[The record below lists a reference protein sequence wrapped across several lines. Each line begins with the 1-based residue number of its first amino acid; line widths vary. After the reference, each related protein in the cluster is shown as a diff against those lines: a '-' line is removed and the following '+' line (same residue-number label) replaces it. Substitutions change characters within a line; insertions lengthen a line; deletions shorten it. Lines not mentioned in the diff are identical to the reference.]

1 VRRAPVRD
9 RVPTAIVDAVRP
21 VAGSPPVRP
30 RIAVV
35 GAGRCG
41 SALAVAAHR
50 AGYTVTAVTSRTPEH
65 ARALAARVGAVAVGS
80 AVAATR
86 HADLILLTVP
96 DAQIS
101 RVAATIAASG
111 ASLGGRSLVHCSG
124 AHPAAVLAAG
134 RQVAGAVGSV
144 HPLQS
149 LTGGDAAGELRGSYF
164 AIEADERLRP
174 LLERLVCDLGGIPFA
189 VPAGGRTL
197 YHAAAVLAGNA
208 PLALVARAAALLESA
223 GVDAEVA
230 GEALATLLEGAAR
243 NVRRLGVRSALTG
256 PVVRNDAET
265 VGRHLEALRR
275 DPATRRLYRDL
286 ATETLRTAGG
296 TGREEVAAVLA
307 AAGSPSA
314 GRRRVG
320 RGPVRPAALAGLA
333 SARARA

>member
-1 VRRAPVRD
+1 MRRAPVLG
-9 RVPTAIVDAVRP
+9 RVPTASEGAVRD
-21 VAGSPPVRP
+21 VAGSPPARP

-41 SALAVAAHR
+41 SALAIAAHR
-50 AGYTVTAVTSRTPEH
+50 AGYTISAVTSRTPEH
-65 ARALAARVGAVAVGS
+65 ARALAARVGAQVVDS

-96 DAQIS
+96 DSEIT

-111 ASLGGRSLVHCSG
+111 ASLGGRGLVHCSG
-124 AHPAAVLAAG
+124 AHPASVLAAARHG
-134 RQVAGAVGSV
+134 AGAVGSV

-149 LTGGDAAGELRGSYF
+149 LTGGDAAGALRGSYF

-174 LLERLVCDLGGIPFA
+174 VLERLVGDLGGIPFA
-189 VPAGGRTL
+189 VPAGGRVL

-223 GVDAEVA
+223 GVDADVA
-230 GEALATLLEGAAR
+230 AEALASLLEGAAR

-256 PVVRNDAET
+256 PVVRNDAAT
-265 VGRHLEALRR
+265 VDRHLEALRR

-286 ATETLRTAGG
+286 ASETLRTAGG
-296 TGREEVAAVLA
+296 VGREEVAAVLA
-307 AAGSPSA
+307 AAGSPSGA
-314 GRRRVG
+314 RRRVG
-320 RGPVRPAALAGLA
+320 RRRAVHTGVAALAPA
-333 SARARA
+333 PAQA